1 MAQAK
6 HNLAQIG
13 HGDPV
18 AAADV
23 DPAQQCD
30 MGRHAVIL
38 SSLDGWHRDGTDR
51 S

>member
-1 MAQAK
+1 MAT
-6 HNLAQIG
+6 
-13 HGDPV
+13 PV

-23 DPAQQCD
+23 DPAQQRD